1 MILIYLFLLSF
12 ITGYLITSLLIGE
25 DEPLGVIILNSKDE

>member
-12 ITGYLITSLLIGE
+12 IAGYLITSLLIGE